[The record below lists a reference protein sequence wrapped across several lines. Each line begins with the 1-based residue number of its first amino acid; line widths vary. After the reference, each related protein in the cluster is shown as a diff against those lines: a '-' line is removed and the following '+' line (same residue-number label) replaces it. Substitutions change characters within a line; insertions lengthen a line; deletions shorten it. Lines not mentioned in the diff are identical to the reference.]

1 MEISPPLKNIR
12 DIIVSQI
19 DPDQIILFGSY
30 ARGDYRED
38 SDIDILVLKK
48 GISGERKIAHSI
60 YKAFY
65 NKIHKPVDVIVMDY
79 DKYQQLSDKVGFIYR
94 IIKKEGKM
102 IYERI

>member
-1 MEISPPLKNIR
+1 MNATLKNVR

-30 ARGDYRED
+30 ARGDYRDD

-48 GISGERKIAHSI
+48 GIKGERKLASSI

-65 NKIHKPVDVIVMDY
+65 KKIHKPVDVIVMDY
-79 DKYQQLSDKVGFIYR
+79 DKYQKLSDTVGFIYK
-94 IIKKEGKM
+94 IIKKEGEV
-102 IYERI
+102 IYERV